1 MRRRGTGARGHGGT
15 AIRALV
21 FSVPLCLGATVSGF
35 SQCPDGSPPPCA
47 GRAVRA
53 PTPTA
58 NSVAVLYFDNR
69 SRDSN
74 DLYLADGLT
83 EEIITRLS
91 GIERL
96 TVRSRHLVRRYRGA
110 ALEDPAA
117 AGRALNVSYLVS
129 GSVRRAGGRLR
140 VSAELIR
147 ASGGAQVWGRQF
159 DQAGDDVFAIQEA
172 VAREVAT
179 GIVGRLLP
187 NEVRT
192 LAERP
197 TASPAAYEAFLR
209 GNFHVARRDSA
220 GVARAVQEYETALR
234 ADPAYTDAL
243 SRVAMAYGIAYLNG
257 LRIGLPADTVAAR
270 ATSAAVEAVRRAPN
284 SSDAWVA
291 MGVARLAARPR
302 SLAGAREAFERAI
315 TLDPTSAEP
324 HHLLGFTLALLG
336 QDSAGLEHDRQ
347 ALAIE
352 PARPITLMHFVQ
364 YAIKTGRYAEAR
376 RWVDSALVLDRDFY
390 LARATLATLLL
401 LSGDTVRARA
411 EVERWSDLPPLR
423 GVAAPARQVLT
434 LSGLDSAAARRLLGE
449 VRATIPADLPASLA
463 AYTAMFVMAASR
475 DPGIVMDVL
484 EAARPRERFL
494 HYLMTA
500 VIFDPIRSDPRF
512 ARLFRE
518 VSP

>member
-1 MRRRGTGARGHGGT
+1 MRRAP
-15 AIRALV
+15 LL
-21 FSVPLCLGATVSGF
+21 LCLCLPLLARAALA
-35 SQCPDGSPPPCA
+35 QCPDGTPPPCR
-47 GRAVRA
+47 GTRAVAA
-53 PTPTA
+53 PSP

-117 AGRALNVSYLVS
+117 VGRALNVSYLVS

-140 VSAELIR
+140 VSAELVR

-172 VAREVAT
+172 VASEVAT

-192 LAERP
+192 LAVRP

-220 GVARAVQEYETALR
+220 GLVRALQEYEAALR

-243 SRVAMAYGIAYLNG
+243 SRVAMTHGIAHGNG
-257 LRIGLPADTVAAR
+257 LDLGLPADTLAAR
-270 ATSAAVEAVRRAPN
+270 AMRNASEAVRRAPN
-284 SSDAWVA
+284 SSDAWLA
-291 MGVARLAARPR
+291 MGLARLAAQART
-302 SLAGAREAFERAI
+302 LAGVREALERAI
-315 TLDPTSAEP
+315 ALDPTSAEP
-324 HHLLGFTLALLG
+324 HHLLGFALALLG
-336 QDSAGLEHDRQ
+336 QDSAGLEQDRQ

-352 PARPITLMHFVQ
+352 PARPVTLMHFAQ
-364 YAIKTGRYAEAR
+364 NAIREGRYAEAR
-376 RWVDSALVLDRDFY
+376 RWVDSALVFDREFFS
-390 LARATLATLLL
+390 ARWLRVPLLVL
-401 LSGDTVRARA
+401 GGDTSQARA
-411 EVERWSDLPPLR
+411 EVARWRDLPPLR
-423 GVAAPARQVLT
+423 SVAALAEQALA
-434 LSGLDSAAARRLLGE
+434 LAGLDSAAARQL
-449 VRATIPADLPASLA
+449 RAGMRGTIPPALPAAQA
-463 AYTAMFVMAASR
+463 AYGAMLLMIASQ
-475 DPGIVMDVL
+475 DPGIVVDML
-484 EAARPRERFL
+484 EAARPRGRFL
-494 HYLMTA
+494 RYLMAA
-500 VIFDPIRSDPRF
+500 VMFDPIRGDPRF
-512 ARLFRE
+512 QRLFQE
-518 VSP
+518 ASP